1 MITQKNPSMATSTKK
16 QNKSPKVKKKSTK
29 KPAEKPTA
37 DEAPEDSVG
46 NAIPES
52 ADKLRWQAL
61 FRGAIISTTT
71 TKFFNYVA
79 LADQKAQGLIFM
91 NSILIPVALNWIDK
105 PQYHTS
111 SLICIFTAV
120 LSIMAA
126 LICIYPKRR
135 KGRKPDGTFN
145 LLHFGD
151 IGRMKEDEF
160 MTEFMPIFND
170 PSRLAETSVK
180 DIHDVARRII
190 RPKFVWLKLSYLIF
204 FFGNLAAIACA
215 LYAIW
220 YP

>member
-1 MITQKNPSMATSTKK
+1 MTAKQKS
-16 QNKSPKVKKKSTK
+16 
-29 KPAEKPTA
+29 KPTPKSKA
-37 DEAPEDSVG
+37 APSKTKSDTKIS
-46 NAIPES
+46 ES
-52 ADKLRWQAL
+52 PDKHRWEAL
-61 FRGAIISTTT
+61 FRGQILTTTT

-105 PQYHTS
+105 PEYHLS
-111 SLICIFTAV
+111 AIICIFTAV

-135 KGRKPDGTFN
+135 RGRKPDGTFN

-151 IGRMKEDEF
+151 IGRMKEEEF
-160 MTEFMPIFND
+160 LSEFQPKFND
-170 PSRLAETSVK
+170 PEQLAEIAVK

-190 RPKFVWLKLSYLIF
+190 RPKFFWLKFSYIVF

-215 LYAIW
+215 LYNIW
-220 YP
+220 YL